1 MITKGFK
8 VSLNNKEEARPAAVV
23 VQLASRYES
32 TVFLID
38 GNKRINAKSIM
49 GMMSLMTDVGYKS
62 EDEILI
68 EADGSDEEEAINTI
82 TQYLSGEKNFA

>member
-1 MITKGFK
+1 MTSRNVVVNLAHDTERAMAEL
-8 VSLNNKEEARPAAVV
+8 VSLAGEYT
-23 VQLASRYES
+23 SRIH
-32 TVFLID
+32 LNCQ
-38 GNKRINAKSIM
+38 NKRINAKSIM